1 VTLAG
6 QTGLMTGHGCA
17 RPPTRAERRAL
28 RRHGLPGGGHGL
40 TLTPFPGQDE
50 RQLHGGPGLWV
61 LDPGNGRDILIVRIW
76 PVTTD
81 PCDHRLY
88 TTAHDPGKELRH
100 LTQLRYGSCT
110 GPVCSRPARQC
121 DFEHNR
127 PWEEGGPTCMCNAN
141 PKCRY
146 EHRLKQH
153 PGWTVTQ
160 HPGGTIDWTAPTGR
174 TATTEPHR
182 FPV

>member
-1 VTLAG
+1 VK
-6 QTGLMTGHGCA
+6 
-17 RPPTRAERRAL
+17 
-28 RRHGLPGGGHGL
+28 
-40 TLTPFPGQDE
+40 
-50 RQLHGGPGLWV
+50 
-61 LDPGNGRDILIVRIW
+61 IW

-88 TTAHDPGKELRH
+88 TEAHNPGKELRH
-100 LTQLRYGSCT
+100 LTELRYESCS

-121 DFEHNR
+121 DFEHSK
-127 PWEEGGPTCMCNAN
+127 PWEEDGPTCMCNGN
-141 PKCRY
+141 PKCRF

-160 HPGGTIDWTAPTGR
+160 HPDGRIDWRAPTGR

-182 FPV
+182 FPI